1 MELRQPVRILLMA
14 VVALSLVLSACQP
27 AAPAVNPPAAETEPA
42 APAGSDTEDPAP
54 EGEPVDE
61 RLTTLVVA
69 VDADPANL
77 EPATNRAFP
86 IGSEIIINVFDT
98 LVAWKA
104 PDFTTLEGRLAET
117 WEVSEDGLT
126 YTFHLRPDV
135 KFHDGTEVN
144 AEAVKFSFERTLELN
159 SYMTAYFGPITDITV
174 VDPLTL
180 TITLEKP
187 LSVFL
192 SWLAQPQAAVVSPAA
207 VEKYGDEF
215 NVHPVGSGPFMF
227 ESYIPDTEVV
237 LVANPDYW
245 RGAPRLQKIIYR
257 VIPDASTRR
266 LELENGTVDIAQQNG
281 QLYSVPVEDIKA
293 LKQNPEIEVIEVP
306 SQIIRQIDFNNTN
319 TDSPVADLR
328 VRQAI
333 SYAIDYD
340 GLVNDLLGGTA
351 SRVYGPLTENSWG
364 FNPAVKENAFYYDPD
379 KARELLAEAGYEEGE
394 LSFTLYSFQ
403 GTLWGNVAAFVQAN
417 LADVGINVS
426 IQQMEFPPYSE
437 LHRAG
442 EFEIALDGRQPWY
455 NDPDAHITIG
465 YHSELGPTAMTFRMP
480 EDPELDQMIL
490 EAQAAPTQEERTE
503 LYYEIQD
510 RLMEKV
516 PGVYLF
522 SPNIIIYK
530 RANVKDLVVN
540 SAPPLNEYWS
550 VYKIAD

>member
-1 MELRQPVRILLMA
+1 M
-14 VVALSLVLSACQP
+14 
-27 AAPAVNPPAAETEPA
+27 
-42 APAGSDTEDPAP
+42 
-54 EGEPVDE
+54 
-61 RLTTLVVA
+61 A

-126 YTFHLRPDV
+126 YTFHLRPDL

-257 VIPDASTRR
+257 VIPDA
-266 LELENGTVDIAQQNG
+266 LHPPPGTGKRHGGHRPAERPAVLRSG
-281 QLYSVPVEDIKA
+281 GEDIKA

-319 TDSPVADLR
+319 TDSPWRTSACAR
-328 VRQAI
+328 R
-333 SYAIDYD
+333 SPTPSTT
-340 GLVNDLLGGTA
+340 TA
-351 SRVYGPLTENSWG
+351 WS
-364 FNPAVKENAFYYDPD
+364 
-379 KARELLAEAGYEEGE
+379 
-394 LSFTLYSFQ
+394 
-403 GTLWGNVAAFVQAN
+403 
-417 LADVGINVS
+417 
-426 IQQMEFPPYSE
+426 
-437 LHRAG
+437 
-442 EFEIALDGRQPWY
+442 
-455 NDPDAHITIG
+455 TICW
-465 YHSELGPTAMTFRMP
+465 
-480 EDPELDQMIL
+480 
-490 EAQAAPTQEERTE
+490 AAPPAGSTAR
-503 LYYEIQD
+503 
-510 RLMEKV
+510 
-516 PGVYLF
+516 
-522 SPNIIIYK
+522 
-530 RANVKDLVVN
+530 
-540 SAPPLNEYWS
+540 
-550 VYKIAD
+550 